1 MTTTGAR
8 PLTADDVV
16 AEAVRIVDAHGAD
29 ALTMRRLADELGV
42 AVTSIYW
49 HVGNREELLDAVI
62 DHLIDEMGTVRARG
76 RGSHERIA
84 TLAHGLRRM
93 LLARPQLIA
102 LAHERAQTTRMF
114 QPVQA
119 AIARELDA
127 LGLTGADAERTRR
140 AVQVHVVSS
149 VLLERTVDR
158 LGTDDPVDAL
168 DLFGFTLDA
177 ILATLPPPP
186 PDRG

>member
-1 MTTTGAR
+1 MHTTGTR

-16 AEAVRIVDAHGAD
+16 EEAVRIVDAHGAD

-62 DHLIDEMGTVRARG
+62 DHLIEEMGTVRARG

-84 TLAHGLRRM
+84 TLAHGLRRT

-119 AIARELDA
+119 AIARELDV
-127 LGLTGADAERTRR
+127 LGLTGADAERTLR
-140 AVQVHVVSS
+140 ALQVHVVSS

-158 LGTDDPVDAL
+158 LGTEDPVDAL

-177 ILATLPPPP
+177 ILATLPPHAT
-186 PDRG
+186 DRS

>member
-1 MTTTGAR
+1 
-8 PLTADDVV
+8 
-16 AEAVRIVDAHGAD
+16 
-29 ALTMRRLADELGV
+29 
-42 AVTSIYW
+42 
-49 HVGNREELLDAVI
+49 
-62 DHLIDEMGTVRARG
+62 
-76 RGSHERIA
+76 
-84 TLAHGLRRM
+84 
-93 LLARPQLIA
+93 
-102 LAHERAQTTRMF
+102 MF

-127 LGLTGADAERTRR
+127 LGLTRADAERARR

-177 ILATLPPPP
+177 ILATLPPPA